1 MGEFG
6 FFLTIMFPE
15 VRVSEHLIRRPSS
28 DLDTRTNIVE
38 RNVKFFLNENSLKFE
53 VTLSP

>member
-6 FFLTIMFPE
+6 FFLTIMFAE
-15 VRVSEHLIRRPSS
+15 VRVSEHLVRRPSS

-38 RNVKFFLNENSLKFE
+38 RNVKFFE
-53 VTLSP
+53 